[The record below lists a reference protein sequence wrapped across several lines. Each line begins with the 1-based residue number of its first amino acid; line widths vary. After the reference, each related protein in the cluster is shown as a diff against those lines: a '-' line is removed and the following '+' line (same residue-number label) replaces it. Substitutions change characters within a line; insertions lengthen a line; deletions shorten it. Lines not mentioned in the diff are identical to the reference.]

1 MSEKILCFKRFN
13 FVKKILL
20 CQSKSHLRVLLSRFI
35 FQSYF
40 ESGAL
45 TLVGTSL
52 DDVSERHLK
61 SLEPVI
67 HKFVRPAM
75 ALESQVI
82 ILKALTGCKTSYLR
96 LTNVK
101 LYEKVNLLQNF
112 LLFLTKRVIVFQ
124 VVHPDL
130 GYKGYVDCVTQFVNG
145 NEKR

>member
-1 MSEKILCFKRFN
+1 
-13 FVKKILL
+13 
-20 CQSKSHLRVLLSRFI
+20 
-35 FQSYF
+35 
-40 ESGAL
+40 
-45 TLVGTSL
+45 
-52 DDVSERHLK
+52 
-61 SLEPVI
+61 
-67 HKFVRPAM
+67 M

-82 ILKALTGCKTSYLR
+82 ILKALTGGKTSYLR

-130 GYKGYVDCVTQFVNG
+130 GYKGYVDCVTQFVDG